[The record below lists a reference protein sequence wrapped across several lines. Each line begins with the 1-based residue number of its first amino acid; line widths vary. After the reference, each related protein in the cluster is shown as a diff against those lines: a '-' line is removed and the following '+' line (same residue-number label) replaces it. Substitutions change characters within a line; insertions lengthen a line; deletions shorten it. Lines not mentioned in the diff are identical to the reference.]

1 MKIDYSFKHLD
12 ASQALMGYTEERLAK
27 IEKFEIKPMD
37 VHVVYSMQRHE
48 CMIEVTVLEGRRK
61 FKATSVSTDFYR
73 AVDNMI
79 NKLTRQMAK
88 DKTKLKYH
96 KRPELSHFG
105 KISSLTP
112 ELEYEPTPERL
123 RKVG

>member
-1 MKIDYSFKHLD
+1 MKVDHSFKHLD
-12 ASQALMGYTEERLAK
+12 ASQALMGYTEERLEK

-37 VHVVYSMQRHE
+37 IHVVYSMQRHE
-48 CMIEVTVLEGRRK
+48 CMIEITVLEGRRK
-61 FKATSVSTDFYR
+61 FKATSVSNDFYR

-96 KRPELSHFG
+96 KRPELSHYG
-105 KISSLTP
+105 QIEHLNP
-112 ELEYEPTPERL
+112 ELETHYAPEKV
-123 RKVG
+123 RKTG

>member
-1 MKIDYSFKHLD
+1 MKVDFSFKHLD
-12 ASQALMGYTEERLAK
+12 ASQALMGYTEERLGK
-27 IEKFEIKPMD
+27 IEKFELKPMD

-61 FKATSVSTDFYR
+61 FKATSVSHDFYK

-79 NKLTRQMAK
+79 NKLTRQMSK
-88 DKTKLKYH
+88 GKKRLKYH
-96 KRPELSHFG
+96 KRPELSHYG
-105 KISSLTP
+105 QISQLTP
-112 ELEYEPTPERL
+112 GLEMIYTPEKL